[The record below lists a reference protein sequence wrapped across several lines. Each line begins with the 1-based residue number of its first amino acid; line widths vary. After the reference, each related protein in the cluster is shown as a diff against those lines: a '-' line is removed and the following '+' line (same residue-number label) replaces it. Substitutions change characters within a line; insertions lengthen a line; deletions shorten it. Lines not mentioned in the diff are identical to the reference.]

1 MTKRHPPS
9 VLLIREW
16 EGQTSGSGCC
26 GRLEGDLPFCEQQ
39 TFAPERRAVM
49 ERMGPLYL
57 ALRQRFGSSI
67 ELEVVDPRNVSL
79 LFLLLRDFWRY
90 GVGLAA
96 ALHTI
101 SRIPIQAVVVNGRIV
116 ARGEW
121 PDPDVVVRKLEREG
135 AVSRAEGAS
144 AY

>member
-1 MTKRHPPS
+1 

-49 ERMGPLYL
+49 ERMGPLYQS
-57 ALRQRFGSSI
+57 LRKRFGSSI
-67 ELEVVDPRNVSL
+67 ELEVVDPRNISL
-79 LFLLLRDFWRY
+79 PFLLVRDFWRY
-90 GVGLAA
+90 GVGFGA
-96 ALHTI
+96 ALRTI

-121 PDPDVVVRKLEREG
+121 PDPDEIARMLEREG
-135 AVSRAEGAS
+135 ASPRPESAS
-144 AY
+144 TY